1 MPKVVQVKKNF
12 TKIKSGDGESLTS
25 ELRMKAEKKIN
36 KTKENVIC
44 MCAMF
49 RFGLSSH
56 HTFTCV
62 GIKTVERKSLSLV

>member
-12 TKIKSGDGESLTS
+12 TKIKNGDGESLTS
-25 ELRMKAEKKIN
+25 ELMANSMKVEKKIN

-62 GIKTVERKSLSLV
+62 GIKTVE